1 MYHIFCIHSSVEGH
15 LDSFQL
21 LAIIN
26 KAAMNIVQR
35 VSLFHV
41 GASSGYMP
49 RTRIAGSSGNSWV
62 HNGSIR

>member
-26 KAAMNIVQR
+26 KAAMNIVER

-41 GASSGYMP
+41 GASLGICP
-49 RTRIAGSSGNSWV
+49 GVG
-62 HNGSIR
+62 